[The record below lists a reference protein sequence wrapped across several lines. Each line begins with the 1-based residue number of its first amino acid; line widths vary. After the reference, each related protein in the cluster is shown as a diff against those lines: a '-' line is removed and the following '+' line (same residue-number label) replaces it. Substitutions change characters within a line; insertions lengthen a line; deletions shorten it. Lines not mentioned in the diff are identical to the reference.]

1 MSAFDELLKVVDRIA
16 RRLPDVPRLA
26 IMDAV
31 EAERE
36 RLCAAAEPYLAP
48 LVVPAALWR
57 LRVGGEPAL

>member
-16 RRLPDVPRLA
+16 PHLPDVPRLA
-26 IMDAV
+26 VVDAV
-31 EAERE
+31 EAEWE
-36 RLCAAAEPYLAP
+36 RLRAAAEPYLAP